1 MDIQKYDILRDTWIY
16 QEIQQQVQAEEQQR
30 SLLEQRL
37 ILLEIVQVRF
47 PRLKLLVKHVAEQLN
62 EPVQLRSMLLK
73 ISTASTQKQ
82 AKRILQEFAIADN
95 TQTL

>member
-1 MDIQKYDILRDTWIY
+1 MDIQKYDMLRDTWIY
-16 QEIQQQVQAEEQQR
+16 QEIQQQVQAEEQRR

-47 PRLKLLVKHVAEQLN
+47 PRLKLLVKQVVEQMN
-62 EPVQLRSMLLK
+62 ESVQLRSMLLK

-82 AKRILQEFAIADN
+82 VKRILQEFAIADKSP
-95 TQTL
+95 

>member
-1 MDIQKYDILRDTWIY
+1 MDIQKYDMLRDTWIY

-47 PRLKLLVKHVAEQLN
+47 PRLKLLVKQVVEQMN
-62 EPVQLRSMLLK
+62 ESVQLRSMLLK

-82 AKRILQEFAIADN
+82 VKRILQEFAIADKSP
-95 TQTL
+95 

>member
-1 MDIQKYDILRDTWIY
+1 MLRDTWIY

-47 PRLKLLVKHVAEQLN
+47 PRLKLLVKQVVEQMN
-62 EPVQLRSMLLK
+62 ESVQLRSMLLK

-82 AKRILQEFAIADN
+82 VKRILQEFAIADKSP
-95 TQTL
+95 

>member
-1 MDIQKYDILRDTWIY
+1 MLRDTWIY
-16 QEIQQQVQAEEQQR
+16 QEIQQQVQAEEQRR

-47 PRLKLLVKHVAEQLN
+47 PRLKLLVKQVVEQMN
-62 EPVQLRSMLLK
+62 ESVQLRSMLLK

-82 AKRILQEFAIADN
+82 VKRILQEFAIADKSP
-95 TQTL
+95 